1 MWFSQSRTRQDLG
14 RTYLFCTGN
23 RTKLVPWPNKFCNVW
38 IYCKHIMYL
47 SYVHTIWLSSKLAG
61 HWFANLQFKF
71 SKDSKKLTLI
81 YMYILTGQRVIVIL
95 SRDQFNKIDKNAFCP
110 SQDTIYSRCLHSHCT
125 SFYLKST
132 LKSIHW
138 EKSSARSSFFEKGI
152 ILTKPFQPSQSWHQ
166 LSFFEK
172 GIIVQNFLLSEWA
185 LLQLLFEKRNLLS
198 AWIRRNL
205 RVGRGNCM

>member
-1 MWFSQSRTRQDLG
+1 MVWFSLSRTRQDLG
-14 RTYLFCTGN
+14 RIYLFCTGN

-81 YMYILTGQRVIVIL
+81 YMYILTGQWVVVIL

-110 SQDTIYSRCLHSHCT
+110 SQDTIYSRCLHTIYTLYVFLFKVYAKIHSLRKKFCTIFIFWKRDHSHQT
-125 SFYLKST
+125 FPT
-132 LKSIHW
+132 
-138 EKSSARSSFFEKGI
+138 
-152 ILTKPFQPSQSWHQ
+152 
-166 LSFFEK
+166 
-172 GIIVQNFLLSEWA
+172 
-185 LLQLLFEKRNLLS
+185 
-198 AWIRRNL
+198 
-205 RVGRGNCM
+205 